1 MIGFPVTNMS
11 VQTETYRYLDYLSD
25 NMNGVNSSLVLT
37 NQVNE
42 VRVVDNLY
50 HQMIV
55 NRVSGSIIADTDEII
70 NLGDIALF
78 EDQNR
83 LIGHMTCEEDINFI
97 AGHFIKNCTVASTYN
112 MFRNGIVYAK
122 DFRNYE
128 YVGANTITYN
138 LVVIVTLQ

>member
-1 MIGFPVTNMS
+1 MIGFPVINMS

-55 NRVSGSIIADTDEII
+55 NRVSGSIIADTD
-70 NLGDIALF
+70 
-78 EDQNR
+78 
-83 LIGHMTCEEDINFI
+83 
-97 AGHFIKNCTVASTYN
+97 
-112 MFRNGIVYAK
+112 
-122 DFRNYE
+122 
-128 YVGANTITYN
+128 
-138 LVVIVTLQ
+138 